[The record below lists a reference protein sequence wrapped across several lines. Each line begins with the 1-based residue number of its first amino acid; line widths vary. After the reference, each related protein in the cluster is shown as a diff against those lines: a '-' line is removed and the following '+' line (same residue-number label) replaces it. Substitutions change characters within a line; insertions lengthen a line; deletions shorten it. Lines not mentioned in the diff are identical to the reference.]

1 MGYSLKK
8 LTATDQAKDRSMKT
22 YGQGLVLLMTVIYIF
37 FWGNL
42 ELGLLALATA
52 AYIVWDAAYSK

>member
-1 MGYSLKK
+1 VGYSLNK
-8 LTATDQAKDRSMKT
+8 LPTNGQAKDRSMKT
-22 YGQGLVLLMTVIYIF
+22 YGQGLVLLLIVIYIF

-52 AYIVWDAAYSK
+52 VYIVWEAAYNR

>member
-1 MGYSLKK
+1 
-8 LTATDQAKDRSMKT
+8 MKT
-22 YGQGLVLLMTVIYIF
+22 YGQGLVLLLIVIYIF

-52 AYIVWDAAYSK
+52 VYIVWEAAYNR